1 MSLIEEAE
9 RFVDQIYP
17 NESLASLLKEVIE
30 KQLSEQQP
38 LKGYYTVVDLV
49 NPIQTYHSKKNPNIR
64 KPPELARK
72 LARGKQ
78 LQSYANVW
86 FRSLTDFAVEEGIL
100 DGVWVDVPGVRGAID
115 YRLGESIIE
124 FKTKDVPPENAEEI
138 ISLYPQ
144 DLEQL
149 AFYSAIHPSKPKI
162 NYLVFMKNSS
172 PYNLKVFK
180 VEVKEAG
187 TIKSILNKRISLL
200 SEALDTNDPSR
211 LGRCR
216 YHASGCQF
224 GRNNICGCS
233 DLAPINIDPLTR
245 SVDINFDADFTEQLE
260 DIRDSSKIS
269 EPLWLTTFNI
279 MVPRKHYM
287 EAISGRESVY
297 REDPVRESYRACL
310 EISVRNLAKQRQIEL
325 TQSERR
331 HIVGEQL
338 EPRAWIGFRWIKL
351 KSSTHP
357 QGEIAPYLIKVRP
370 SNKIDRE
377 PPPYHLS
384 ELGIVCSVYGHNKG
398 LIFDIYPELNK
409 LVQAFQVTYRDVNKL
424 LTMVRETI
432 DNVEKAEKEQD
443 LLALPPCPNYMND
456 GGKCPLMKECNV
468 KKGCGCIY

>member
-17 NESLASLLKEVIE
+17 NDSLASLLKHVIQ

-38 LKGYYTVVDLV
+38 LKDYYTVVDLV
-49 NPIQTYHSKKNPNIR
+49 NPIQTYHSHKNPNIR
-64 KPPELARK
+64 KSPELARK

-78 LQSYANVW
+78 LQGYANVW
-86 FRSLTDFAVEEGIL
+86 FRSLPDFAVEEGMI

-115 YRLGESIIE
+115 YRLGDSIIE

-149 AFYSAIHPSKPKI
+149 AFYSVIHPSQPKI
-162 NYLVFMKNSS
+162 NYLVLMKNSS
-172 PYNLKVFK
+172 PYDLKVFK
-180 VEVKEAG
+180 VEVKDAG

-200 SEALDTNDPSR
+200 SEALDTDDPSR

-216 YHASGCQF
+216 YFAVGCQF
-224 GRNNICGCS
+224 GRNAVCKCS
-233 DLAPINIDPLTR
+233 NLAPINTDPLTR
-245 SVDINFDADFTEQLE
+245 SLNISFDSDFTKQLE
-260 DIRDSSKIS
+260 GIRDSSRIS

-287 EAISGRESVY
+287 EAVCGMESVY
-297 REDPVRESYRACL
+297 REDPIRESYKACL
-310 EISVRNLAKQRQIEL
+310 EVSVRNLAKQRQIDL

-351 KSSTHP
+351 RSSTHL
-357 QGEIAPYLIKVRP
+357 QGEIVPYLIKVRP

-384 ELGIVCSVYGHNKG
+384 ELGIICSVYGHNKG
-398 LIFDIYPELNK
+398 LIFAIYPELDK
-409 LVQAFQVTYRDVNKL
+409 LVQTFQVTYRDLDKL

-432 DNVEKAEKEQD
+432 NNVEKAEKERN
-443 LLALPPCPNYMND
+443 LLAIPPCPEYMND
-456 GGKCPLMKECNV
+456 GKKCPLMKECNA
-468 KKGCGCIY
+468 KKGSGCSN